1 MYEIVIH
8 EGAEEDLNAAAQFYE
23 SREPGLGQQFLEE
36 LSQAFQRLIKKPY
49 SYSILFDD
57 YRRCLMNRFPYGVVY
72 RIAERQL
79 LIFAV
84 AHVRRRPGF
93 WIDRAQT

>member
-23 SREPGLGQQFLEE
+23 SREPDLGQQFLDE
-36 LSQAFQRLIKKPY
+36 LSQTFQHLIRNPY
-49 SYSILFDD
+49 SYMIIFDD

-72 RIAERQL
+72 RIAEQQL

>member
-8 EGAEEDLNAAAQFYE
+8 EGADEDLRAAAEFYE
-23 SREPGLGQQFLEE
+23 SREPDLGQQFLDE
-36 LSQAFQRLIKKPY
+36 LSDVFQHLTNRPF

-72 RIAERQL
+72 RVAEQQV

-84 AHVRRRPGF
+84 AHVRRRPRF
-93 WIDRAQT
+93 WKERTQT